1 MHIRTTKTKTMVI
14 DNLKKMRDYESL
26 HPLFGQAFDFI
37 EQTDLNALEPGK
49 IVLIEN
55 KLIVNINQIPAKT
68 AEEAKL
74 ETHEEYIDIQV
85 PITDVEVMGYTQRSD
100 LPEAE
105 YDAAVD
111 MTLYDGPAADYI
123 TVKPGMF
130 TIFFSGDGHAPGI
143 TSTGLKKIIIKV
155 KK

>member
-1 MHIRTTKTKTMVI
+1 MVI
-14 DNLKKMRDYESL
+14 DNLKHLRDYESL
-26 HPLFGQAFDFI
+26 HPLFAKAFDFI

-49 IVLIEN
+49 IVLVEN
-55 KLIVNINQIPAKT
+55 ELIVNVNQIPPKT
-68 AEEAKL
+68 KEEAKL

-85 PITDVEVMGYTQRSD
+85 PISSVEVMGYTQRVD

-105 YDAAVD
+105 YDASID
-111 MTLYDGPAADYI
+111 MTLYEGVATDYI

-130 TIFFSGDGHAPGI
+130 TLFFPEDGHAPGI
-143 TSTGLKKIIIKV
+143 TPVGLKKIIIKV

>member
-1 MHIRTTKTKTMVI
+1 MVI
-14 DNLKKMRDYESL
+14 DNLKHLRDYESL
-26 HPLFGQAFDFI
+26 HPLFAKAFDYI

-49 IVLIEN
+49 IVLVEN
-55 KLIVNINQIPAKT
+55 ELIVNVMQIPPKT
-68 AEEAKL
+68 KEEAKL

-85 PITDVEVMGYTQRSD
+85 PITDVEVMGYTQCTD

-105 YDAAVD
+105 YDASVD
-111 MTLYDGPAADYI
+111 MTLYEGAAADYI

-130 TIFFSGDGHAPGI
+130 TLFFPEDGHAPGI
-143 TSTGLKKIIIKV
+143 TSAGLKKIIIKV

>member
-1 MHIRTTKTKTMVI
+1 MVI
-14 DNLKKMRDYESL
+14 DNLKNMRDYESL
-26 HPLFGQAFDFI
+26 HPLFGKAFDYI

-55 KLIVNINQIPAKT
+55 ELIVNVNQIPPKT
-68 AEEAKL
+68 KEEAKL
-74 ETHEEYIDIQV
+74 ETHNEYIDIQV
-85 PITDVEVMGYTQRSD
+85 PISGVEVMGYTQRTD

-105 YDAAVD
+105 YDASID
-111 MTLYDGPAADYI
+111 MALYDGDAESYF

-130 TIFFSGDGHAPGI
+130 TLFFPEDGHAPGI
-143 TSTGLKKIIIKV
+143 TSEELKKIIIKV